1 MRIAVISSLEK
12 DKNFKFTRQV
22 SSHLLKMNASVFLPA
37 SNKAAAVENAEYLEN
52 NLLFDSVELIIA
64 IGGDGTI
71 LHAAKSAALKQLPVL
86 GINTGRLGFMA
97 GLEVDELERLEK
109 LFSGDFEIDSRMMLE
124 VRVSGND
131 GVFYALNDAVVSRG
145 SLSRII
151 DIMVT
156 SNGREVAGYRAD
168 GIIISTPTGSTAY
181 SLSAGGPI
189 VDPLLESI
197 GITPICPHSLI
208 SRTILFEP
216 NSQISILPH
225 NLQEKEAWLTIDGQ
239 NIVRLES
246 GAEVFVSRS
255 KLKTKLVR
263 LKDISFYEVLKNK
276 MNERGI

>member
-1 MRIAVISSLEK
+1 LRIAVISSLEK

-52 NLLFDSVELIIA
+52 NLLFDSAELIIA

-109 LFSGDFEIDSRMMLE
+109 LFSGDFEIDNRMMLE

-168 GIIISTPTGSTAY
+168 GIIIYTPTGSTAY

>member
-12 DKNFKFTRQV
+12 DRNFKFTRQV

-52 NLLFDSVELIIA
+52 NLLFDSAELIIA

-97 GLEVDELERLEK
+97 GLEVDELERLER
-109 LFSGDFEIDSRMMLE
+109 LFSGDFEIDNRMMLE

-239 NIVRLES
+239 NIVRLEN

>member
-1 MRIAVISSLEK
+1 LRIAVISSLEK

-52 NLLFDSVELIIA
+52 NLLFDSAELIIA

>member
-52 NLLFDSVELIIA
+52 NLLFDSAELIIA

-97 GLEVDELERLEK
+97 GLEMDELERLEK
-109 LFSGDFEIDSRMMLE
+109 LFSGDFEIDNRMMLE

-131 GVFYALNDAVVSRG
+131 GVFYALNDAVISRG

>member
-1 MRIAVISSLEK
+1 
-12 DKNFKFTRQV
+12 
-22 SSHLLKMNASVFLPA
+22 
-37 SNKAAAVENAEYLEN
+37 
-52 NLLFDSVELIIA
+52 
-64 IGGDGTI
+64 
-71 LHAAKSAALKQLPVL
+71 
-86 GINTGRLGFMA
+86 
-97 GLEVDELERLEK
+97 
-109 LFSGDFEIDSRMMLE
+109 
-124 VRVSGND
+124 
-131 GVFYALNDAVVSRG
+131 
-145 SLSRII
+145 
-151 DIMVT
+151 MVT

>member
-1 MRIAVISSLEK
+1 LRIAVISSLEK

-52 NLLFDSVELIIA
+52 NLLFDSAELIIA

-239 NIVRLES
+239 NIVRLEN